1 MVQNPPEGH
10 QRIIPYLSYADAPAA
25 VEFLST
31 AFGFE
36 VGMTMEMGEGVLG
49 HAELHLEDNV
59 LMLASVFEEMGQASP
74 QNLGGHHAQVMVY
87 VDDVDAHHAGAAAAG
102 ATILEEPTD
111 QFYGDR
117 SYRAVDPE
125 GHHWVFSQNIRDVSL
140 EEMEAAAA
148 AMSEEQG

>member
-1 MVQNPPEGH
+1 MVQNPPEGN
-10 QRIIPYLSYADAPAA
+10 QRIIPYLNYADAPAA

-31 AFGFE
+31 AFGFA

-49 HAELHLEDNV
+49 HAELHLDDNV
-59 LMLASVFEEMGQASP
+59 LMLSSVFEEMGQASP
-74 QNLGGHHAQVMVY
+74 QDLSGHHGQVMVY
-87 VDDVDAHHAGAAAAG
+87 VDDVDAHHARAAAAG

-125 GHHWVFSQNIRDVSL
+125 GHHWVFSQHIRDVSP

>member
-1 MVQNPPEGH
+1 MVQNPPEGN
-10 QRIIPYLSYADAPAA
+10 QRIIPYLNYADAPAA
-25 VEFLST
+25 VEFLSA

-74 QNLGGHHAQVMVY
+74 QNLSGHHGQVMVY
-87 VDDVDAHHAGAAAAG
+87 VDDVDAHHARAATAG
-102 ATILEEPTD
+102 ATILEAPTD

-125 GHHWVFSQNIRDVSL
+125 GHQWVFSQHIRDVSP

-148 AMSEEQG
+148 AMPEEQG